1 MVGPR
6 HDQSVIC
13 SQELVAQCIHGIL
26 NPVQIN
32 WQGKKR
38 VWHFEVAISQRV
50 TPGPFLKS
58 GAGQCLLYIHTS
70 STAEHPWGGAAEV
83 WETTTRPLCERGISV
98 HYQPLG
104 NYDAWVI
111 SVGETA
117 GSVPESVFVWAG
129 NTMRHRVVCSPA
141 NGDACHH
148 RPFAEAHTL

>member
-6 HDQSVIC
+6 HDQPVIR

-38 VWHFEVAISQRV
+38 VRHFEIAISQRV
-50 TPGPFLKS
+50 TPGPFWKMVLVS
-58 GAGQCLLYIHTS
+58 VFYGGTS
-70 STAEHPWGGAAEV
+70 RGRSSCWSAAEG
-83 WETTTRPLCERGISV
+83 WKDATWPLCERVIRV
-98 HYQPLG
+98 HYQPLE
-104 NYDAWVI
+104 NYGAWVI
-111 SVGETA
+111 SVRETA
-117 GSVPESVFVWAG
+117 SSVPESVFVWAG